1 MHLKRIDLITLFELK
16 KKKLFLIIMWK
27 LRYLIINETASKFD
41 SH

>member
-1 MHLKRIDLITLFELK
+1 MHLKRIDLITLFEL